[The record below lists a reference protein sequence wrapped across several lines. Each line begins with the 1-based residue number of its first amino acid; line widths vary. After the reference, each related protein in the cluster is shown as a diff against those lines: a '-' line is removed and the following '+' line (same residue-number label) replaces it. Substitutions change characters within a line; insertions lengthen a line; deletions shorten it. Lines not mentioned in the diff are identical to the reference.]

1 MKQKQYKSFFL
12 MLAMTLPLM
21 ACNNNS
27 CSCSHSNPLPS
38 STENSSINNN
48 STSIGTSIGEEPY
61 VDIEIQKPELITE
74 AQLKEKYNENNKI
87 TINFWTGFGSVVSKE
102 PDKSIAVFEEQ
113 YPYISINH
121 EKQGGYD
128 GLHSKVMQSLASN
141 SYPHVVVGYPD
152 HFADYISSNVQYE
165 LNDYIESEEYGVD
178 IDDYYEQYMREN
190 NSLMFKDDA
199 KTQPYTMGIPFN
211 KSTEVMVYNKTFFD
225 AFDLTVPE
233 TWDDA
238 ITVGKEIISII
249 KGTSSKLTR
258 AEDKVNHFGTI
269 WKYKVSDED
278 EKPVTFDFT
287 GVQEKDVYPLSYD
300 SQSNFFITMC
310 NQFGGKY
317 TEMGDTIEKGYLRF
331 KGDQKVI
338 EALNFVKSMN
348 TQHILG
354 IPSTWNATQYCSA
367 EFKALKSFMT
377 ISSSAGVTN
386 NIASGNKFEVGIAPI
401 PYKTADKKSVVY
413 SGTNMAILKSDA
425 EHALASWLFI
435 RFMTGG
441 VTYKKTDKK
450 TGAVTTENE
459 NVNFAIASG
468 YLPVNKSGE
477 ESDKYQQHLASTA
490 SSISDNAKIAVQKVA
505 NDIYVKQNWDKFVD
519 PAFVGSSDI
528 RTQVGNIIPFIL
540 TGASGKIYTP
550 EEAIDYVYKKLPQY
564 VKH

>member
-1 MKQKQYKSFFL
+1 MKTKKIILGLSTL
-12 MLAMTLPLM
+12 MIVGTA
-21 ACNNNS
+21 S
-27 CSCSHSNPLPS
+27 GCSNIIP
-38 STENSSINNN
+38 
-48 STSIGTSIGEEPY
+48 
-61 VDIEIQKPELITE
+61 IEIQKPELITE
-74 AQLKEKYNENNKI
+74 AQLKEKYSESNKI
-87 TINFWTGFGSVVSKE
+87 TINFWTGFGQSMETALSG
-102 PDKSIAVFEEQ
+102 SIEAFEEQ
-113 YPYISINH
+113 YPYISVNH

-165 LNDYIESEEYGVD
+165 LNDYIESEEYGID
-178 IDDYYEQYMREN
+178 ISDYYEQYMREN

-258 AEDKVNHFGTI
+258 AEDKVSHFGTE
-269 WKYKVSDED
+269 WTYKISDE
-278 EKPVTFDFT
+278 KSVTFDFKS
-287 GVQEKDVYPLSYD
+287 VQEKDVYPLSYD

-310 NQFGGKY
+310 YQFGGKY
-317 TEMGDTIEKGYLRF
+317 TEMGETIEKGYLRF
-331 KGDQKVI
+331 KGDQNVLD
-338 EALNFVKSMN
+338 ALNFVKSMN
-348 TQHILG
+348 EQHVLG
-354 IPSTWNATQYCSA
+354 IPSTWNATSYCSA

-401 PYKTADKKSVVY
+401 PYKYADKKFVISQ
-413 SGTNMAILKSDA
+413 GTNMAILTSDA

-441 VTYKKTDKK
+441 VTYKSTAIDPV
-450 TGAVTTENE
+450 TGGTKETTENE

-477 ESDKYQQHLASTA
+477 ESDWYQQYLASTVA
-490 SSISDNAKIAVQKVA
+490 SASDKAKIAVQKVA
-505 NDIYVKQNWDKFVD
+505 NEVYVQQNWDKFVD
-519 PAFVGSSDI
+519 AAFIGSSDI

-540 TGASGKIYTP
+540 TGAGGEIYTP
-550 EEAIDYVYKKLPQY
+550 EKAIDFVYNKLPNY
-564 VKH
+564 VEK